1 MAMENP
7 LQMEGFIGKSSVNG
21 GFSSKSCLSTGGY
34 AMKTGGFGS
43 TTRHASAGLQPGI
56 FLGDPSQG
64 GFDKAMG
71 LCGKLR

>member
-21 GFSSKSCLSTGGY
+21 GFSGKSCLSTGGY
-34 AMKTGGFGS
+34 AVKTGGFGS
-43 TTRHASAGLQPGI
+43 TTSLVF
-56 FLGDPSQG
+56 FLRDPSQG

-71 LCGKLR
+71 LCGKGEG